1 MRKMRNL
8 NITISNRQNKL
19 KLPENIPALLDA
31 VLSRGFKRVFKDQ
44 AKANEDILFS
54 LHVHFVSSSE
64 IRSLNANLRGVDEAT
79 DVLSFPMFSFVKGEL
94 LQPFEEYD
102 FEEPLSEEKVIM
114 LGDIV
119 LSLEKASEQAR
130 AYNHSLV
137 REVSF
142 LALHGFLH
150 IMGFDHMEEADE
162 KEMIALQEE
171 ILEEC
176 HIRRESV
183 AEVDGEIFSKT
194 EQIRQAG
201 FVSIIGRPNMG
212 KSTLLNQINGSE
224 LAITS
229 YKPQTTRNLIRAV
242 IRDEDKQIV
251 FIDSPG
257 IHRGDRALDQ
267 YMSRAIS
274 SAMSLADILLLM
286 IDARFSPK
294 VEAIERSVAKFAKD
308 RDKPLFLILNKVDM
322 VKKEHLLPLI
332 DVFHKELAPAEIV
345 PLSALTGEGVDLL
358 IQLIGQYLPEREA
371 LFTDDDYTNQTERS
385 LAGELIRQQIL
396 YQMEEEIPHGTAVV
410 IESFEDVL
418 ADRERAFDNRESILI
433 EATIIIERSN
443 HKGMI
448 LGKGGHRIKEI
459 RKRSQKKMTEMF
471 GVPVQLEL
479 FVQVK
484 DKWRRRPQILQEI
497 GYDISDL
504 DLD

>member
-1 MRKMRNL
+1 MRNL

-19 KLPENIPALLDA
+19 KLPEHIPALLET
-31 VLSRGFKRVFKDQ
+31 VLSTGFKRVFVNHS
-44 AKANEDILFS
+44 KANEDILFS
-54 LHVHFVSSSE
+54 LHVHFVSASE
-64 IRSLNANLRGVDEAT
+64 IRSLNANMRRVNEVT
-79 DVLSFPMFSFVKGEL
+79 DVLSFPMFSFKKGEL
-94 LQPFEEYD
+94 LQSFEEYD
-102 FEEPLSEEKVIM
+102 FQEPLSEERVIM

-119 LSLEKASEQAR
+119 ISLEKAGEQAR
-130 AYNHSLV
+130 AYNHSLS

-150 IMGFDHMEEADE
+150 IMGFDHIEEADE
-162 KEMIALQEE
+162 EEMNTLQEE
-171 ILEEC
+171 ILEKC
-176 HIRRESV
+176 RIRRE
-183 AEVDGEIFSKT
+183 AAPEVDRENFNKA

-201 FVSIIGRPNMG
+201 FVSIVGRPNMG

-242 IRDEDKQIV
+242 VRDEDRQIV

-257 IHRGDRALDQ
+257 IHRGNRALDQ

-274 SAMSLADILLLM
+274 SAMSLADILLLI

-308 RDKPLFLILNKVDM
+308 RNKPLFLILNKVDL
-322 VKKEHLLPLI
+322 VKKDHLLPLI
-332 DVFHKELAPAEIV
+332 DIFHKELAPAEII
-345 PLSALTGEGVDLL
+345 PISALTGEGVDLL
-358 IQLIGQYLPEREA
+358 IQLIGRYLPERGA

-410 IESFEDVL
+410 IENFEDVY
-418 ADRERAFDNRESILI
+418 ADREGDFDNRESIFI
-433 EATIIIERSN
+433 EATIIIERSS

-448 LGKGGHRIKEI
+448 LGKGGHRIKDI
-459 RKRSQKKMTEMF
+459 RKRSQKKMAEIF

-504 DLD
+504 DVE